1 MEATAL
7 ESAQAI
13 SHSPKFKYVPSSR
26 REILELRNLR
36 SLIPTVSSDSLIM
49 GYETYLRL
57 MKYSRVIEHTCN
69 LYYTHQNSPIESQKL
84 NRFSKILVMN
94 GSLKSK
100 MLTEGVLESK
110 IQITYG
116 AIDKQKFGPSGEI
129 PKLDTQL
136 LENYVLFSSD
146 CKYRKNPEKVLALI
160 ASMPDIQFVI
170 HGKSWKLH
178 YSKKISDLPNL
189 KYIEFDFKIQPY
201 LMRSASAFVS
211 LSSLEGGPYPLL
223 EALASGTP
231 VVASRTGF
239 SEDFVDPTNGYIVE
253 HDDNLNKISLCIRG
267 ALRLKKQA
275 GGSDLTKKDLS
286 WSRLGNDLYGRI

>member
-1 MEATAL
+1 MIKSYLPKAILLSRHRGWVMEATAL

-170 HGKSWKLH
+170 HGKSWKLIIIIVKRKMRIWCV
-178 YSKKISDLPNL
+178 YMFNTKNI
-189 KYIEFDFKIQPY
+189 PY
-201 LMRSASAFVS
+201 YQS
-211 LSSLEGGPYPLL
+211 
-223 EALASGTP
+223 
-231 VVASRTGF
+231 
-239 SEDFVDPTNGYIVE
+239 
-253 HDDNLNKISLCIRG
+253 
-267 ALRLKKQA
+267 
-275 GGSDLTKKDLS
+275 
-286 WSRLGNDLYGRI
+286 